1 MASLTSFQ
9 VVQAVRPLAIDE
21 PSQATSSRLSSSSS
35 FADALAQAGG
45 ESLHPM
51 VAERPPGVPNR
62 WQSLRYLADEAKG
75 TIPAFVLGLARRPIQ
90 AVYQTVQQPES
101 MRLEAAGV
109 MGQPPSRL
117 TASSL
122 ASGPASSVVMND
134 PALVPMNPDR
144 PLALSEYPQPAG
156 NNGRGLH
163 WIPTTSSSPAV
174 VDRFV
179 AEAQRMGVR
188 WVTFLNRGTE
198 IGANDYLVKRLV
210 EAGIMPVM
218 RIYTDAGAPIEGDLA
233 ALVRHYRSLGVH
245 YFQLYNEPNLR
256 VENGG
261 RMPDVKRYLD
271 LWLPAARI
279 VAANGGLPGFGA
291 LSPQGDV
298 DDLTFLQEALRQIK
312 ARGATDA
319 LNRAWLSVHNY
330 GVDYLRVRRYDE
342 ILRQELGRSLPQIG
356 TEGGVYCGP
365 HLSEEEQ
372 VRILA
377 DAYRYMRHREP
388 YYLAYTYWV
397 IANALGGGHDPAWE
411 SQALFRVDG
420 KVSPLV
426 AILQA
431 EI

>member
-1 MASLTSFQ
+1 MDSLTSLPTAPAARSS
-9 VVQAVRPLAIDE
+9 VPSETARTTPLP
-21 PSQATSSRLSSSSS
+21 PSGRTS
-35 FADALAQAGG
+35 FADVLAQASG
-45 ESLHPM
+45 EPPRFP
-51 VAERPPGVPNR
+51 VAEQAPSVPNR
-62 WQSLRYLADEAKG
+62 WQSLRYLISGARWA
-75 TIPAFVLGLARRPIQ
+75 IPAFLLGLSPRPPQAARRPEQ
-90 AVYQTVQQPES
+90 ARP
-101 MRLEAAGV
+101 EAAEA
-109 MGQPPSRL
+109 MGQPQKPWL
-117 TASSL
+117 PLPPL
-122 ASGPASSVVMND
+122 ASGLSSPVTAPVSH
-134 PALVPMNPDR
+134 PSLAPPGLDR
-144 PLALSEYPQPAG
+144 PLALSEYPQPAA

-210 EAGIMPVM
+210 ESGMMPVM

-233 ALVRHYRSLGVH
+233 ALVRHYRKLGVH

-261 RMPDVKRYLD
+261 KMPDVSRYLD

-298 DDLTFLQEALRQIK
+298 DDLTFLREALRQIK

-330 GVDYLRVRRYDE
+330 GADYLRVRQYDE

-356 TEGGVYCGP
+356 TEAGIYSGP

-377 DAYRYMRHREP
+377 DAYRYMRRREP

-411 SQALFRVDG
+411 PQALFRADG

-431 EI
+431 EA

>member
-1 MASLTSFQ
+1 MAF
-9 VVQAVRPLAIDE
+9 LA
-21 PSQATSSRLSSSSS
+21 PSQVRQIVHPLVSNESSQPVSPYWSERIS
-35 FADALAQAGG
+35 FAEMLAQARD
-45 ESLHPM
+45 EPR
-51 VAERPPGVPNR
+51 RPSVTEQAPSVPNR
-62 WQSLRYLADEAKG
+62 WQSLRYLTHGATW
-75 TIPAFVLGLARRPIQ
+75 TIPAFLLSPFTRPPLLAPRLKTTRWETPEPIGGLSKPGG
-90 AVYQTVQQPES
+90 P
-101 MRLEAAGV
+101 L
-109 MGQPPSRL
+109 PPSGLSSPVMTMAGDL
-117 TASSL
+117 TPV
-122 ASGPASSVVMND
+122 PAG
-134 PALVPMNPDR
+134 LER
-144 PLALSEYPQPAG
+144 PWDLSEYPQPVA

-163 WIPTTSSSPAV
+163 WIPTTSSSPPV

-210 EAGIMPVM
+210 QAGIMPVM

-233 ALVRHYRSLGVH
+233 ALVRHYRSLGVY

-261 RMPDVKRYLD
+261 RMPDVSRYLD

-298 DDLTFLQEALRQIK
+298 DDLTFLREALRQIK
-312 ARGATDA
+312 ARGATET

-330 GVDYLRVRRYDE
+330 GADYLRVRQYDE
-342 ILRQELGRSLPQIG
+342 IIRQELGRSLPQIG
-356 TEGGVYCGP
+356 TEAGIYSGP

-377 DAYRYMRHREP
+377 DAYRYMRSREP

-431 EI
+431 EV

>member
-9 VVQAVRPLAIDE
+9 TVQVVRSLAPDTS
-21 PSQATSSRLSSSSS
+21 PQATSSRSSGGSS
-35 FADALAQAGG
+35 FADVLVQA
-45 ESLHPM
+45 SSAPPHPT
-51 VAERPPGVPNR
+51 VAEQAPSAPNR
-62 WQSLRYLADEAKG
+62 WQSLRYLTYGARWA
-75 TIPAFVLGLARRPIQ
+75 IPTFLLGLA
-90 AVYQTVQQPES
+90 QQPPQATPQS
-101 MRLEAAGV
+101 GPTRPEAATP
-109 MGQPPSRL
+109 GQPQRQWLSV
-117 TASSL
+117 SSL
-122 ASGPASSVVMND
+122 TPGPPSPAAVSDPVPVSVD
-134 PALVPMNPDR
+134 LDR
-144 PLALSEYPQPAG
+144 PLALAEYPQPAV

-188 WVTFLNRGTE
+188 WVTFLNQGTE

-210 EAGIMPVM
+210 EAGIMPIM

-233 ALVRHYRSLGVH
+233 ALVRHYRGLGVH

-261 RMPDVKRYLD
+261 RMPDVNRYLD
-271 LWLPAARI
+271 FWLPAARI

-298 DDLTFLQEALRQIK
+298 DDLTFLREALRQIK
-312 ARGATDA
+312 ARGAIDA

-330 GVDYLRVRRYDE
+330 GTDYLRVRRYDE

-356 TEGGVYCGP
+356 TEAGVYSGP

-411 SQALFRVDG
+411 PQALFRADG